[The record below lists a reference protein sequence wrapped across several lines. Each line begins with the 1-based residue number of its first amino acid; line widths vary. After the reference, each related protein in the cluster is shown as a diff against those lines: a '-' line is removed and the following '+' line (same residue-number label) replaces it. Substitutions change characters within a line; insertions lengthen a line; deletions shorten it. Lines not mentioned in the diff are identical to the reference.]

1 MLAAS
6 IKRRQRGAKVGKS
19 IWDKGMYMKQLLKD
33 LFRLAF
39 KIDRVTPTDTEMI
52 CEKNSDNQYYHAHL
66 LIRNKAIQE
75 TANELLKHIEA
86 SSYREEYRWNE
97 RLKRD
102 VKYYRSTDGK
112 SGEIYYTEVYSEKE
126 WLDYIG
132 KTETSSG
139 EKHIFISK
147 KKH

>member
-1 MLAAS
+1 MLAVS
-6 IKRRQRGAKVGKS
+6 IKRRRRGNKVGKS
-19 IWDKGMYMKQLLKD
+19 IWDKGMNKKQLLKD

-39 KIDRVTPTDTEMI
+39 KIDREIPTHTEMI
-52 CEKNSDNQYYHAHL
+52 PEKNRDNHFFHGHL

-86 SSYREEYRWNE
+86 SSYKIEYRWNE

-102 VKYYRSTDGK
+102 VKYYRSIDGK
-112 SGEIYYTEVYSEKE
+112 SGEVYYTEVYSEKE

-132 KTETSSG
+132 KTEASTG
-139 EKHIFISK
+139 EKQIFISK

>member
-1 MLAAS
+1 MN
-6 IKRRQRGAKVGKS
+6 K
-19 IWDKGMYMKQLLKD
+19 KQLLKD
-33 LFRLAF
+33 LFRLAV
-39 KIDRVTPTDTEMI
+39 KIDRVIPTDTEMI
-52 CEKNSDNQYYHAHL
+52 PEKNKDNQYHHAHL

-75 TANELLKHIEA
+75 TANELLKHTEA
-86 SSYREEYRWNE
+86 SSYTIEYRWNE

>member
-1 MLAAS
+1 MLAVT
-6 IKRRQRGAKVGKS
+6 IKRQHRGAKAGKS

-52 CEKNSDNQYYHAHL
+52 CEKNRDNQYYHAHL

-75 TANELLKHIEA
+75 TADELLKHVEG
-86 SSYREEYRWNE
+86 SSYKIEYRWNE

-102 VKYYRSTDGK
+102 VKYYRSIDGK
-112 SGEIYYTEVYSEKE
+112 SGEIYYTEINNEKG

-139 EKHIFISK
+139 EKHIFISNK
-147 KKH
+147 EH

>member
-1 MLAAS
+1 MLAVS
-6 IKRRQRGAKVGKS
+6 IKRRQRGAKAGNS

>member
-1 MLAAS
+1 MLAVT
-6 IKRRQRGAKVGKS
+6 IKRRQRGVKAGKS
-19 IWDKGMYMKQLLKD
+19 IWDKGMLKKQLLKD

-52 CEKNSDNQYYHAHL
+52 PEKNRDNHFFHGHL

-75 TANELLKHIEA
+75 TADELLKHVEG
-86 SSYREEYRWNE
+86 SSYKIEYRWNE

>member
-1 MLAAS
+1 MLAAT
-6 IKRRQRGAKVGKS
+6 IKRRNRGAKEGKS
-19 IWDKGMYMKQLLKD
+19 IWDKGMSKKQLLKD

-52 CEKNSDNQYYHAHL
+52 VEKNRDNNYHHAHL

-75 TANELLKHIEA
+75 TANELLKHIES
-86 SSYREEYRWNE
+86 SSYIAEYRWNE

-102 VKYYRSTDGK
+102 VIYYRSTDGK
-112 SGEIYYTEVYSEKE
+112 SGEVYYTEVFSEKE
-126 WLDYIG
+126 WLDYLG

-139 EKHIFISK
+139 EKLIFITK
-147 KKH
+147 RKH

>member
-1 MLAAS
+1 MLAAT
-6 IKRRQRGAKVGKS
+6 IKRRERGSRTGTSKY
-19 IWDKGMYMKQLLKD
+19 DKGMNGKQLLKD

-39 KIDRVTPTDTEMI
+39 KIDKAIPTDTEMI
-52 CEKNSDNQYYHAHL
+52 CAKNRDNHYYHGHL

-75 TANELLKHIEA
+75 TADELLKHIEA
-86 SSYREEYRWNE
+86 SSCRIEYRWNE

-102 VKYYRSTDGK
+102 VKYYRSIDGK
-112 SGEIYYTEVYSEKE
+112 SGEVYYTEVYSEKE

>member
-1 MLAAS
+1 MLAVT
-6 IKRRQRGAKVGKS
+6 IKRRHKGAKAGMS
-19 IWDKGMYMKQLLKD
+19 IWDKGMNMKQLLKD

-39 KIDRVTPTDTEMI
+39 KIDRLTPTHTEMVP
-52 CEKNSDNQYYHAHL
+52 EKNKDNQYYHAHL
-66 LIRNKAIQE
+66 LIRNNAIQE
-75 TANELLKHIEA
+75 TANEQLKHIEA
-86 SSYREEYRWNE
+86 SSYKIEYRWNE

-102 VKYYRSTDGK
+102 IKYYKSLNGK

-147 KKH
+147 KKQ

>member
-1 MLAAS
+1 MLAVS
-6 IKRRQRGAKVGKS
+6 IKRRQRGAKAGNS

-66 LIRNKAIQE
+66 LVRNKAIQE
-75 TANELLKHIEA
+75 TADELLKHVEG
-86 SSYREEYRWNE
+86 SSYKIEYRWNE

-102 VKYYRSTDGK
+102 VKYYKSIDGK
-112 SGEIYYTEVYSEKE
+112 SGEIYYTEINNEKG

-139 EKHIFISK
+139 EKHIFISNK
-147 KKH
+147 EH

>member
-1 MLAAS
+1 MLAVT
-6 IKRRQRGAKVGKS
+6 IKRRHRGAKAGKS
-19 IWDKGMYMKQLLKD
+19 IWDKGMYKKQLLKD

-39 KIDRVTPTDTEMI
+39 KIDKIAPTDTEMI
-52 CEKNSDNQYYHAHL
+52 VEKNRDNNFYHGHQ
-66 LIRNKAIQE
+66 LIRNNAIQE

-102 VKYYRSTDGK
+102 VKYYRSIDGK
-112 SGEIYYTEVYSEKE
+112 SGEVYYTEVYSEKE

-132 KTETSSG
+132 KTEASSG

-147 KKH
+147 KKY